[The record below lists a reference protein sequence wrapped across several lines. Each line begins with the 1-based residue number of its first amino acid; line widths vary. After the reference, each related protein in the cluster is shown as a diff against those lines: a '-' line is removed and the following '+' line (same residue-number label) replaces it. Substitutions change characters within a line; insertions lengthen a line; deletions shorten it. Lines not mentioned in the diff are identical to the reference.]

1 MGCVVTEEKKE
12 LITGCPNCGEQV
24 EYVPG
29 AQDSY
34 FPFCS
39 RRCKLI
45 DLGRWLEEE
54 HRIEESL
61 EDRIPRGA
69 RERDKPGKNG

>member
-1 MGCVVTEEKKE
+1 MVTY
-12 LITGCPNCGEQV
+12 V
-24 EYVPG
+24 EGRMEPF
-29 AQDSY
+29 

-45 DLGRWLEEE
+45 DLGKWLEEE

-61 EDRIPRGA
+61 EDRIPPEA
-69 RERDKPGKNG
+69 REKGPRREEN

>member
-1 MGCVVTEEKKE
+1 MSENEKQLSTK
-12 LITGCPNCGEQV
+12 CPHCGV
-24 EYVPG
+24 RVIYTPG
-29 AQDSY
+29 ERDRY

-45 DLGRWLEEE
+45 DLGKWLEEE

-61 EDRIPRGA
+61 QERMPRGEGQPD
-69 RERDKPGKNG
+69 RGGDER